1 MPGPHTLASMKALTA
16 ILFLVALGAGCGGHD
31 QYSMGGVADCLR
43 GEGLAVQSEP
53 YVYQGGD
60 PDSAVI
66 NDALGYRGTI
76 HGRIAGVDFSV
87 DVFDDS
93 AWAEYSKRQEDP
105 DIDAKLAR
113 CASRV
118 YSCRAAGDC

>member
-1 MPGPHTLASMKALTA
+1 MKTVTV
-16 ILFLVALGAGCGGHD
+16 ILCLVALGAGCGGHD
-31 QYSMGGVADCLR
+31 HYSLSGVADCLR

-66 NDALGYRGTI
+66 NAALGYRGTI
-76 HGRIAGVDFSV
+76 SGRIGDVDFSV

-105 DIDAKLAR
+105 DIDARLAR

-118 YSCRAAGDC
+118 YSCSAAGDC